1 MSYRW
6 SEAIEGASV
15 FEFHPDDMVFQG
27 LNGNQFG
34 QTGNGTKYIVH
45 GSSISGITSITW
57 SNLNSA
63 SGRVVIVLQQAF
75 KTRMAN
81 FKGVMRIQADQGGI
95 SLPTG
100 GTKLVGEYGGGDYI
114 YLKAE
119 TIAAGV
125 EGVTLNMTADEFGNA
140 GGLSI
145 YFTGQTYKS

>member
-15 FEFHPDDMVFQG
+15 FGFHPDDMVFQG

-34 QTGNGTKYIVH
+34 QTSATKYIVH

-57 SNLNSA
+57 GNLNSA

-81 FKGVMRIQADQGGI
+81 FKGVMRIQADEGGI

-100 GTKLVGEYGGGDYI
+100 GTKLVGEYDGGDYI

-119 TIAAGV
+119 TIAAEV
-125 EGVTLNMTADEFGNA
+125 EGVTLNMTADEFDTS

>member
-15 FEFHPDDMVFQG
+15 FEFEPDDMVFQG

-45 GSSISGITSITW
+45 GSSISGVTTMVW
-57 SNLNSA
+57 SNLNDA
-63 SGRVVIVLQQAF
+63 TGTVKIILQQAF

-81 FKGVMRIQADQGGI
+81 FKGVMRLQADQGGI

-125 EGVTLNMTADEFGNA
+125 EGGILNMTVSEFDDA

>member
-15 FEFHPDDMVFQG
+15 FGFHPDDMVFQG

-34 QTGNGTKYIVH
+34 QTSATKYIVH

-57 SNLNSA
+57 GNLNSA

-81 FKGVMRIQADQGGI
+81 FKGVMRIQADSGGLE
-95 SLPTG
+95 LPTG
-100 GTKLVGEYGGGDYI
+100 GTKLVGNYGGGII

-125 EGVTLNMTADEFGNA
+125 EGAILDMTVDEFGNA

-145 YFTGQTYKS
+145 YFAGQTYKSST